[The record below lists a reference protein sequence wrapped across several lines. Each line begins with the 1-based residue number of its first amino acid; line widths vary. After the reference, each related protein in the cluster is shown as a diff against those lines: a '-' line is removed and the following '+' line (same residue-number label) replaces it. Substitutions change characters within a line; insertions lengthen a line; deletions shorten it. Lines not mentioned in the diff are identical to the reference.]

1 MFTTWKVNQFNIY
14 ACSNGQKYQFPNK
27 FTTAPFYRK
36 LVTKKKMADGVSSM
50 SSKSYENV
58 HVSFLKED
66 GSVETVSNEI
76 PFKIEISQE
85 KTNTVISILNG
96 EFSCCVDLIVPDN
109 NDLAI
114 DLYRKQVRSTSH
126 IFIGFLP
133 S

>member
-1 MFTTWKVNQFNIY
+1 
-14 ACSNGQKYQFPNK
+14 
-27 FTTAPFYRK
+27 
-36 LVTKKKMADGVSSM
+36 MADGVSSM

-66 GSVETVSNEI
+66 GSVETVSDEI

-114 DLYRKQVRSTSH
+114 DLYRKQVTSH